1 MELIN
6 NNPYRIAGIL
16 SNVTARELQK
26 QKAKIKAY
34 ARVGK
39 EVKSDYDFQILES
52 INRTEDSIDKA
63 FSTIEQNQDK
73 VNFALFWF
81 LNENPFDSTAIEYLK
96 NGDAEKA
103 YEIWEKITNN
113 KEVNVKN
120 FSSFNNLGTYK
131 ILSSNRFDIK
141 LGIEAKIKLIESE
154 YFENFVHSVADETIT
169 INPQK
174 QSEKLIDG
182 LLRQFKNQ
190 YSSSETLQLFS
201 GCNGT
206 TQKYLSK
213 KFTEEP
219 LHKIENQIESCKK
232 SRKANKANAYEFGL
246 KLYTNTK
253 DDLTLLKSL
262 LGTSDLTYKTVAD
275 QLANEILQCGIDY
288 FNESLQIDSSENYL
302 ESSQK
307 LTKLADSI
315 AVGKLMKD
323 RAKDSLATLA
333 DMKDQEVNQ
342 AIDLLKSIKDAYK
355 NNERQ
360 ILLQVKEQQA
370 SMGYGQSINWSK
382 VTELIRNSIDWD
394 KAIELLQNTIP
405 RDNIRKIKNVQ
416 NASKVNEYKE
426 LVDFIL
432 DKLSYSRK
440 SSIEYLQY
448 WKTTSKTSNSTTRKT
463 TSSRTSA
470 STHSS
475 NDEGIPSWLKWVGG
489 IILFII
495 LIKACN

>member
-34 ARVGK
+34 AKVGK
-39 EVKSDYDFQILES
+39 EIKSDYDFQILES

-103 YEIWEKITNN
+103 VEIWEKITNN

-131 ILSSNRFDIK
+131 ILSSNTFDIK

-154 YFENFVHSVADETIT
+154 YFENFVHSVADETFT
-169 INPQK
+169 IYPQK

-190 YSSSETLQLFS
+190 YSSLETLQLFS

-288 FNESLQIDSSENYL
+288 FNESLQIDSRENYL

-307 LTKLADSI
+307 LTKLADLI
-315 AVGKLMKD
+315 AVGKLTKD

-333 DMKDQEVNQ
+333 DMKDREINQ
-342 AIDLLKSIKDAYK
+342 AIDLLKSIKNAYK

-360 ILLQVKEQQA
+360 ILLQVREQEA

-448 WKTTSKTSNSTTRKT
+448 WKITRKTSSSTTRET

-475 NDEGIPSWLKWVGG
+475 KDESMPSWLKWVGG

>member
-34 ARVGK
+34 AKVGK
-39 EVKSDYDFQILES
+39 EIKSDYDFQILES

-103 YEIWEKITNN
+103 VEIWEKITNN

-131 ILSSNRFDIK
+131 ILSSNTFDIK

-154 YFENFVHSVADETIT
+154 YFENFVHSVADETFT
-169 INPQK
+169 IYPQK

-190 YSSSETLQLFS
+190 YSSLETLQLFS

-246 KLYTNTK
+246 KLYSNTK

-315 AVGKLMKD
+315 AVGKLTKD

-333 DMKDQEVNQ
+333 DMKDREINQ
-342 AIDLLKSIKDAYK
+342 AIDLLKSIKNAYK

-360 ILLQVKEQQA
+360 ILLQVREQEA

-405 RDNIRKIKNVQ
+405 RDNIKKIKYAQ
-416 NASKVNEYKE
+416 NPSKVSEYKE

-432 DKLSYSRK
+432 DKLTYSRK
-440 SSIEYLQY
+440 SRVEYLQY
-448 WKTTSKTSNSTTRKT
+448 WKTTNKTSSSTTRET